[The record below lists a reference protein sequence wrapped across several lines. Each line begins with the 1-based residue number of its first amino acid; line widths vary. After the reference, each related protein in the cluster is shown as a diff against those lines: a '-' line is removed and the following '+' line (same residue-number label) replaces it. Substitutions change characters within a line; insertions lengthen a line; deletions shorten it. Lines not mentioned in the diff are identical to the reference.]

1 MSLAGKAQLD
11 RRCSSSSQPCSLTLQ
26 PVTAR
31 PCPGAGRQYNR
42 LRPAQLSRP
51 APTLLVWLI
60 RPVPLCRVRANKMLG
75 LSLSSWPGIWSFQH
89 STSAA
94 SSLWIWSCIPQAP
107 SMSPIA
113 THQACCH
120 PFLVPSAPEHQIPTL
135 TWHHRFV
142 QRIEGHWSEGKQ
154 HVLSEPVALR
164 LAVWEGHN

>member
-1 MSLAGKAQLD
+1 
-11 RRCSSSSQPCSLTLQ
+11 
-26 PVTAR
+26 
-31 PCPGAGRQYNR
+31 
-42 LRPAQLSRP
+42 
-51 APTLLVWLI
+51 
-60 RPVPLCRVRANKMLG
+60 MLG

-120 PFLVPSAPEHQIPTL
+120 PFLVPSAPEHRIPTL

-142 QRIEGHWSEGKQ
+142 QRLEGHWSE
-154 HVLSEPVALR
+154 HVRSEPVALR
-164 LAVWEGHN
+164 LPFWEGQLGSGLRYMICLTRSCTLRKSENTRTCENCTRSACNSCFACNSRMSVCFLTHATCKNVQHNLIPWVTA